1 MTGASRTWLQVQQFF
16 QKVALVA
23 VVGFSVVV
31 LGATLAA
38 ALGLAPWLSFT
49 ASYGETV
56 VPYAGMITQLFLAAL
71 AISLCFYLPS
81 NRRIL
86 ELEKSHRNFHIS
98 MEDVARAYAIAH
110 KADREELFSM
120 SSEFDAVRERIMFMR
135 EHPELETL
143 EPSVLEVAAQMGRE
157 ARELAEI
164 YSDEKV
170 GRAKTF
176 LKQRQEEIEQYRE
189 RLNLAQQTVKDLKR
203 WSQQVHVEDSVV
215 QAQMNRLEADLAEIL
230 PLLGYEMMAEG
241 APEPEN
247 VVALQ
252 PAQAKVQDGPVPL
265 PKPLPK
271 KDMAAE

>member
-1 MTGASRTWLQVQQFF
+1 MTGAGHTWLQVQQFF
-16 QKVALVA
+16 QKVALFA
-23 VVGFSVVV
+23 VIAFSILVI
-31 LGATLAA
+31 GATLAA
-38 ALGLAPWLSFT
+38 AVGIAPWLSFT

-56 VPYAGMITQLFLAAL
+56 VPYAGMITQLFIAAL

-98 MEDVARAYAIAH
+98 MEDVARAYALAH
-110 KADREELFSM
+110 KADREDAFSL
-120 SSEFDAVRERIMFMR
+120 SSEFDAVRERIQFMR
-135 EHPELETL
+135 DHPELETL

-164 YSDEKV
+164 YSEEKV
-170 GRAKTF
+170 TRAKTF

-189 RLNLAQQTVKDLKR
+189 RLELAQNTVKDLKR

-215 QAQMNRLEADLAEIL
+215 QSQMNRLEEDLAELL
-230 PLLGYEMMAEG
+230 PLLGYEMTTELVT
-241 APEPEN
+241 EPEN
-247 VVALQ
+247 VVPL
-252 PAQAKVQDGPVPL
+252 PKTSKIQDAPVPL
-265 PKPLPK
+265 TPPLPK

>member
-1 MTGASRTWLQVQQFF
+1 MTGAGHTWLQVQQFF
-16 QKVALVA
+16 QKVALFA
-23 VVGFSVVV
+23 VITFSILVI
-31 LGATLAA
+31 GATLAA
-38 ALGLAPWLSFT
+38 AIGIAPWLSFT

-56 VPYAGMITQLFLAAL
+56 VPYAGMITQLFIAAL

-98 MEDVARAYAIAH
+98 MEDVARAYALAH
-110 KADREELFSM
+110 KADREDTFTL
-120 SSEFDAVRERIMFMR
+120 SSEFDAVRERIQFMR
-135 EHPELETL
+135 DHPELETL

-164 YSDEKV
+164 YSEEKV
-170 GRAKTF
+170 TRAKTF

-189 RLNLAQQTVKDLKR
+189 RLELAQNTVKDLKR

-215 QAQMNRLEADLAEIL
+215 QSQMNRLEEDLAELL
-230 PLLGYEMMAEG
+230 PLLGYEMTTELVS
-241 APEPEN
+241 EPEN
-247 VVALQ
+247 VVPLS
-252 PAQAKVQDGPVPL
+252 KTSKIQDAPVPL
-265 PKPLPK
+265 SAPLPK